1 MAHGFVSRFSDNL
14 IKVLIYLVLVN
25 APIFCWRVLKSIR
38 AISHDYMSRYHYILK
53 LTKDKCEL
61 KVNIHFLII
70 LSTTHSTLLMLMYK
84 SNFYIYFQV
93 TPRNPIHVLKCMFHV
108 TFLKSNLLR
117 RLL

>member
-14 IKVLIYLVLVN
+14 IKVLIYLVLLN

-70 LSTTHSTLLMLMYK
+70 LSPTVSTLLLLMYK
-84 SNFYIYFQV
+84 IRIKQFYCYMGGVARVAVTLNIYSSV
-93 TPRNPIHVLKCMFHV
+93 
-108 TFLKSNLLR
+108 FL
-117 RLL
+117 